1 MSATPWSRGKKN
13 TEDSFVE
20 YFGPVAYEYGLGN
33 AIDDEVLTPYRYF
46 PSIVH
51 LEDDEFEEYLSISRQ
66 LARYLH
72 NEPDELVDGP
82 ALRLLMKRARI
93 IASARNKLPCLRDLL
108 RKHVQDKHILVY
120 CGDGRVEGEV
130 PQETLRQVDAAV
142 KMIGNELRMS
152 CASYTATTSAS
163 KRLALLKMFEKGE
176 IQVLVAIR
184 CLDEGVDIPAARS
197 AFILASSTNPRQFI
211 QRRGRV
217 LRRAPGKTKAD
228 IYDLIV
234 LPETDD
240 AVYGAKEFNRIRS
253 LVRNEFKRAAEFA
266 EIAENGPVARSI
278 LKDLTKQLNLF
289 TIWNAKD
296 DH

>member
-1 MSATPWSRGKKN
+1 M
-13 TEDSFVE
+13 
-20 YFGPVAYEYGLGN
+20 
-33 AIDDEVLTPYRYF
+33 
-46 PSIVH
+46 
-51 LEDDEFEEYLSISRQ
+51 
-66 LARYLH
+66 
-72 NEPDELVDGP
+72 
-82 ALRLLMKRARI
+82 
-93 IASARNKLPCLRDLL
+93 
-108 RKHVQDKHILVY
+108 
-120 CGDGRVEGEV
+120 
-130 PQETLRQVDAAV
+130 
-142 KMIGNELRMS
+142 
-152 CASYTATTSAS
+152 
-163 KRLALLKMFEKGE
+163 
-176 IQVLVAIR
+176 
-184 CLDEGVDIPAARS
+184 
-197 AFILASSTNPRQFI
+197 
-211 QRRGRV
+211 